1 MDTARFPE
9 HNETLFQYGRCS
21 MSANAFLEIFAPVSG
36 ETVAIESVPDPVFS
50 GKTVGDGVAIDPASR
65 VLRAPVDGVVT
76 QIHSARHALSVQTPS
91 GVSVLMHIG
100 LDTVT
105 LKGAGFDVKVAVG
118 QKVKKGD
125 PLIAF
130 DRAALERAGKNPL
143 VAVIVTDMERVSVM
157 TVNENRRV
165 EAGRDVVVTAE
176 IIGNAAVSQPDAV
189 GVRARSWEIEI
200 KNPSGIHARPAAVLA
215 SAAKA
220 FSCAVEIRSNEK
232 SANAKSVVAVMG
244 ADFRKGD
251 RVRLFADGADAEDA
265 MKTLIPLLES
275 GLGEDLTRPAA
286 LSSSSVAAVKPAG
299 GGKDGVFAGTGVSG
313 GTAFGVAVL
322 LNDAVFDVEES
333 GETPDL
339 EKKKLAAAV
348 GEAKAQ
354 LSGVY
359 EKTRRTAGDDKAA
372 VFKAHLELLDDPE
385 IVDRTNAL
393 IDRGRSAA
401 FAWKQTA
408 DDLAR
413 GFSGMRNE
421 LLAQRAADVRD
432 VARRVLRLLTGGGD
446 QKIDLPDNAVVIAAE
461 LTPSDAATLD
471 KGKVAGFATVGGG
484 VSSHVA
490 ILARSMRL
498 PAVAGLPES
507 VLDIPDG
514 APVLLDGTAG
524 ELRLNPDERTKR
536 DAVARRSANF
546 EKQAAWLAEKDKPAA
561 TVDGVSIDV
570 WGNAGSVDAA
580 RLIVEYGGGG
590 IGLLRSEF
598 LFAGRSDAP
607 DEDEQESVYREIAET
622 VGANNPVVLRT
633 LDAGGDKPLPFLTA
647 EREDNPF
654 LGVRGLRLSLKNA
667 DVFETQIRAALRAAE
682 NTGLRLM
689 FPMVTDV
696 DEFLRAKKIVD
707 AAREQIKTSARI
719 AVGMMVEVPAA
730 AVLADR
736 FAPYVDFFS
745 IGTNDLT
752 QYVLAADRGNARL
765 TGMTDGLHPAVLRL
779 IRATVDGAEKHR
791 KPVGVCGALA
801 GDLAAVPALI
811 GLGVR
816 ELSVEPPLIPAVKAK
831 IRTLNYE
838 TCRESALRALD
849 CETAGQARRAVASN
863 LGGEK

>member
-1 MDTARFPE
+1 
-9 HNETLFQYGRCS
+9 

-36 ETVAIESVPDPVFS
+36 ETVAIESVPDSVFS
-50 GKTVGDGVAIDPASR
+50 GKTVGDGVAIDPDSR

-76 QIHSARHALSVQTPS
+76 QIHSARHALIVQTPS

-105 LKGAGFDVKVAVG
+105 LNGAGFDVVAAVG

-125 PLIAF
+125 PLIGF
-130 DRAALERAGKNPL
+130 DRAVLERAGKNPL
-143 VAVIVTDMERVSVM
+143 VVVIVTDMERVSVM

-165 EAGRDVVVTAE
+165 EAGRDVVVAAE
-176 IIGNAAVSQPDAV
+176 IVGNAAVSQSDAV

-220 FSCAVEIRSNEK
+220 FSCAVEIRSGEK

-251 RVRLFADGADAEDA
+251 RARLFADGADAEDA

-275 GLGEDLTRPAA
+275 GLGEDLTRPATDPA
-286 LSSSSVAAVKPAG
+286 SFAVAKPAE
-299 GGKDGVFAGTGVSG
+299 GGKDGVFTGVGVSG
-313 GTAFGVAVL
+313 GAVFGIAAL
-322 LNDAVFDVEES
+322 LNDAAFDVEEF

-359 EKTRRTAGDDKAA
+359 EETRRTAGDDKAA

-385 IVDRTNAL
+385 IADRTNAL

-408 DDLAR
+408 DELAR

-432 VARRVLRLLTGGGD
+432 VARRVLRLLTGGGE
-446 QKIDLPDNAVVIAAE
+446 QKKDLPDNAVVIAAE

-471 KGKVAGFATVGGG
+471 KSKVAGFATVGGG
-484 VSSHVA
+484 VSSHAA

-507 VLDIPDG
+507 VLDIPNG

-524 ELRLNPDERTKR
+524 ELRLNPDEQTKR
-536 DAVARRSANF
+536 KAVARRSVDS
-546 EKQAAWLAEKDKPAA
+546 ERQAAFLAEKDKPAV

-580 RLIVEYGGGG
+580 RRVVECGGGG

-598 LFAGRSDAP
+598 LFAGRPDAP

-622 VGANNPVVLRT
+622 AGANNPVVLRT

-667 DVFETQIRAALRAAE
+667 DVFETQVRAALRAAE

-707 AAREQIKTSARI
+707 DAREQIKASGRI

-779 IRATVDGAEKHR
+779 IRATVEGAEKHR

-801 GDLAAVPALI
+801 GDVDAVPALI

-831 IRTLNYE
+831 IRTLNFE
-838 TCRESALRALD
+838 SCRKSALRALD